1 MDPIRP
7 GTPISEDELH
17 ALLDGRLSAD
27 QRESVQARLA
37 ADPAASATLHAWR
50 AQRDALRNL
59 HQSVMEEAIPPA
71 LLNAARQATSAQQ
84 QVTQWWRWGGMAA
97 GVALAFGMGWLAHS
111 QLAQYGM
118 TAGSMARAQPS
129 REFARQ
135 ASVAHAVYSPEV
147 RHPVEVAAAQQEHL
161 VQWLSKRLGRPL
173 KVPNLAPQGYEL
185 VGGRLLPGD
194 GGARAQ
200 FMFQNSGGER
210 ITLYVGAVTGKG
222 GDASAKETAF
232 SFSSD
237 GPVPGFYWVDQG
249 FGYALAGKLP
259 RETLVTLAETV
270 YGQLEAKPLPAR

>member
-1 MDPIRP
+1 MDANIPDAP
-7 GTPISEDELH
+7 VSDEELH
-17 ALLDGRLSAD
+17 ALLDGELSPA
-27 QRESVQARLA
+27 QREAIQSRLENDPQAA
-37 ADPAASATLHAWR
+37 ATLQEWR
-50 AQRDALRNL
+50 LQKDALRAL
-59 HQSVMEEAIPPA
+59 HRDVLQEPIPPA
-71 LLNAARQATSAQQ
+71 LLQVARQTSAAQQ
-84 QVTQWWRWGGMAA
+84 QVSRWWRWGGMAA
-97 GVALAFGMGWLAHS
+97 GVVLAFGMGWLANG
-111 QLAQYGM
+111 QMTRMQAGNAGLIAKAQ
-118 TAGSMARAQPS
+118 TP

-135 ASVAHAVYSPEV
+135 ASVAHAVFSPEV

-194 GGARAQ
+194 DGARAQ

-210 ITLYVGAVTGKG
+210 ITLYVGSVNGKPAAG
-222 GDASAKETAF
+222 SELSPKETAF

-259 RETLVTLAETV
+259 REALVKLAEAV
-270 YGQLEAKPLPAR
+270 YQQL